1 MLIIY
6 ISSELNSCKN
16 IKRFSE
22 ILRNSKKFS
31 EFLRDVKRFL
41 KILWEF
47 LWNYNKIKSKKLV

>member
-47 LWNYNKIKSKKLV
+47 LWN